1 MRINPY
7 SVAYYLHASALACR
21 AVFDFF
27 IGAVKRVSKQPC
39 ILTKFILI
47 IFIMTGER
55 ADIVG
60 AELEMKA
67 FQCIQEARKINI
79 EGKNRWAACMPVAK
93 D

>member
-1 MRINPY
+1 M
-7 SVAYYLHASALACR
+7 
-21 AVFDFF
+21 
-27 IGAVKRVSKQPC
+27 
-39 ILTKFILI
+39 TKFILI

-67 FQCIQEARKINI
+67 FQCIQEARKINV